1 MASSSP
7 PSEPRPPRPTH
18 SPLATQQLSSIH
30 EAAELLRAG
39 RLVAFATETVYGLG
53 VDACNTAAVERLFV
67 AKGRPAD
74 NPLIAHV
81 AKPQDWP
88 RVARTMTASGAA
100 FLDAFSPGPLTVV
113 LPKHP
118 SISPLV
124 TAGLD
129 TVGLRIPD
137 CLQAQELLQA
147 VGQPIA
153 APSANRSGKPSCTTW
168 RAVLEDLDGRIDA
181 VLKGTVSAV
190 GLESTVV
197 NCCGPVPV
205 LLRAGAISLADL
217 QAVVPGTIA
226 IDPSLLQAG
235 QPLPSP
241 GLRHPHYQPAARVQ
255 LVDLP
260 SEIDLNEIQVPA
272 IAPLARTLVAR
283 TLSDP
288 ALVDRSWGDTT
299 SVPPLRQPVGEGQV
313 HSAAYAGLTPHPWPQ
328 QLALHATYRSVEQY
342 AANFYE
348 FLRQADRL
356 GVEVIFLQRVGES
369 GIGQA
374 LRDRQQRA
382 AGTT

>member
-1 MASSSP
+1 
-7 PSEPRPPRPTH
+7 
-18 SPLATQQLSSIH
+18 
-30 EAAELLRAG
+30 
-39 RLVAFATETVYGLG
+39 VAFATETVYGLG
-53 VDACNTAAVERLFV
+53 VDACNTAAVERLFA

-74 NPLIAHV
+74 NPLIVHV
-81 AKPQDWP
+81 AKPEDWP
-88 RVARTMTASGAA
+88 RVARTMTDSGAA
-100 FLDAFSPGPLTVV
+100 FLEAFSPGPLTVV
-113 LPKHP
+113 LPKLP

-129 TVGLRIPD
+129 TVGIRIPD

-147 VGQPIA
+147 VGKPIA

-168 RAVLEDLDGRIDA
+168 QAVLEDLDGRIDA

-217 QAVVPGTIA
+217 QDVVPGTIA
-226 IDPSLLQAG
+226 IDPSLLHAG
-235 QPLPSP
+235 QPLASP

-255 LVDLP
+255 LVEFP
-260 SEIDLNEIQVPA
+260 SEIDLNEIHVHA
-272 IAPLARTLVAR
+272 ITPLDLFSVERSLFDATLVRAQ
-283 TLSDP
+283 
-288 ALVDRSWGDTT
+288 
-299 SVPPLRQPVGEGQV
+299 RQPVGECRI
-313 HSAAYAGLTPHPWPQ
+313 HSAAYAGLAPHPWPQ
-328 QLALHATYRSVEQY
+328 QLTLHAAYESVEQY